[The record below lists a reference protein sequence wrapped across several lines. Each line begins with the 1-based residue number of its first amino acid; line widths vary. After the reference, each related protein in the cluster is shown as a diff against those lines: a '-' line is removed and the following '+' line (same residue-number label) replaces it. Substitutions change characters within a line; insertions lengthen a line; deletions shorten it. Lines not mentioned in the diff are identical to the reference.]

1 MISDADNLFGQGGQ
15 DAGRQVGERGLLTL
29 YMANQWPPWVALT
42 TVDIPLEVPRTEHT
56 LTRWELIQLLT
67 HRVTDQGNIR
77 CLQYIGKGTWNT
89 METKS
94 DFFYLY
100 LYPSFCMNKWTHGP
114 TYKGVP
120 NWFVVSRKSHDGFLR
135 TIFMKKKMICRDPS
149 SVKYNFCGLISSI
162 NKIKCL
168 KFYTQIENSGF
179 LHMPCTLER
188 RTSR

>member
-1 MISDADNLFGQGGQ
+1 MAPLSRLDNCRYSPRGTPHRTYADSL
-15 DAGRQVGERGLLTL
+15 RT
-29 YMANQWPPWVALT
+29 YT
-42 TVDIPLEVPRTEHT
+42 TAYTPSHWSGEHT
-56 LTRWELIQLLT
+56 LPSTHWE
-67 HRVTDQGNIR
+67 GN
-77 CLQYIGKGTWNT
+77 LKYNADKKW
-89 METKS
+89 
-94 DFFYLY
+94 FFYLY
-100 LYPSFCMNKWTHGP
+100 LYPGFCMDQWTHGP